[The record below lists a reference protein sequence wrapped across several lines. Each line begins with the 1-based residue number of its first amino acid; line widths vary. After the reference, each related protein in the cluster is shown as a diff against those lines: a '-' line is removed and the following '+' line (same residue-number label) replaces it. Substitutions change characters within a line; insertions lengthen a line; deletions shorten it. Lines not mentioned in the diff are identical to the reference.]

1 MDKIFDL
8 IEKEQQRQEDE
19 ICLIASENYMSQDVL
34 NACGTVLIN
43 KYSEGYPNKRYYGG
57 CHIIDEIEQLAI
69 DRACELFEC
78 KYANV
83 QPNSGCQANQAV
95 YMAVCKPYMCTDKV
109 DHSQYDTI
117 LAMGVN
123 EGGHISHSLKI
134 GFAGTFYNVV
144 EYGLTEDGYLNYD
157 ELKEKL
163 YTNRPRLVIVGGSA
177 YPREIDFKKIREI
190 IDEYNEKVWLKPLEH
205 VISKDHVEESE
216 TCYYAANTN
225 DKEGFEFC
233 PGFNLKKGDTFEKA
247 YNNHKCIMMVD
258 MAHIAGLIAAK
269 EHMSPF
275 PYADVVTSTVQKTLR
290 SGRGGLIL
298 TNDEQLIKKINSAV
312 FPRLQG
318 GPLNNMIAAKA
329 VGFNEALQPEFKEY
343 IKRVKANIQAMCEV
357 FNKRQVKMMT
367 QGSDNHLILLD
378 LKGEQFSGADLEK
391 LLESIGIIT
400 NKNSVKG
407 DIRSKMETSGLR
419 IGTACITTRGADENN
434 AKWIAHLICNC
445 IEILRGTFDYEGSG
459 LLRAREDGNIDETT
473 PIKELVLT
481 DMKRKVQD
489 WCKDH
494 PIYNKENRH
503 LILGTDGYYWTEKDS
518 KYDKK
523 YELASKED
531 GTVIAIEVK
540 ED

>member
-1 MDKIFDL
+1 MDKVFEL
-8 IEKEQQRQEDE
+8 IDNEKQRQENE
-19 ICLIASENYMSQDVL
+19 ICLIASENYMSKDVL

-69 DRACELFEC
+69 DRACELFNC

-95 YMAVCKPYMCTDKV
+95 YLAVCKPG
-109 DHSQYDTI
+109 DTI

-144 EYGLTEDGYLNYD
+144 EYGLDDNGYLNYD
-157 ELKEKL
+157 ELTQKL
-163 YTNRPRLVIVGGSA
+163 YHHHPKLLIVGGSA

-190 IDEYNEKVWLKPLEH
+190 VDEYNDLREKCNKEIQENGEFTIEFNGKKELMTKH
-205 VISKDHVEESE
+205 D
-216 TCYYAANTN
+216 TCTV
-225 DKEGFEFC
+225 
-233 PGFNLKKGDTFEKA
+233 
-247 YNNHKCIMMVD
+247 MVD

-290 SGRGGLIL
+290 SGRGGLVL

-318 GPLNNMIAAKA
+318 GPLNNMIAGKA
-329 VGFNEALQPEFKEY
+329 VGFGEALQPEFKQY
-343 IKRVKANIQAMCEV
+343 IQQVKKNIQVMVEV
-357 FNKRQVKMMT
+357 FKEREVKMMT
-367 QGSDNHLILLD
+367 DGSDVHLILLD
-378 LKGEQFSGADLEK
+378 LKDETFSGSELEK
-391 LLESIGIIT
+391 ILESIGIIT

-407 DIRSKMETSGLR
+407 DTRPKMETSGLR
-419 IGTACITTRGADENN
+419 IGTAAVTTRGANEYDC
-434 AKWIAHLICNC
+434 KWIAHLICNC

-459 LLRAREDGNIDETT
+459 LLRVKDDKNVDYDAD
-473 PIKELVLT
+473 IKQLVIE
-481 DMKRKVQD
+481 DMKQKVKR
-489 WCKDH
+489 WCETN
-494 PIYNKENRH
+494 PIYGKGE
-503 LILGTDGYYWTEKDS
+503 
-518 KYDKK
+518 
-523 YELASKED
+523 
-531 GTVIAIEVK
+531 
-540 ED
+540 

>member
-1 MDKIFDL
+1 MADKVFDL

-19 ICLIASENYMSQDVL
+19 ICLIASENYMSKDVL
-34 NACGTVLIN
+34 KAAGTVLIN
-43 KYSEGYPNKRYYGG
+43 KYSEGYPAKRYYGG
-57 CHIIDEIEQLAI
+57 CHVVDEIEQLAI
-69 DRACELFEC
+69 DRACELFGC

-95 YMAVCKPYMCTDKV
+95 YMAVCKPG
-109 DHSQYDTI
+109 DTI

-134 GFAGTFYNVV
+134 GFAGTFFDVF
-144 EYGLTEDGYLNYD
+144 EYGLTDDGYLNYD

-163 YTNRPRLVIVGGSA
+163 YSKHPRLLIVGGSA

-190 IDEYNEKVWLKPLEH
+190 VDEYNSFIENDDNLAGWEKEK
-205 VISKDHVEESE
+205 K
-216 TCYYAANTN
+216 AN
-225 DKEGFEFC
+225 G
-233 PGFNLKKGDTFEKA
+233 LIQS
-247 YNNHKCIMMVD
+247 CIVMVD
-258 MAHIAGLIAAK
+258 MAHIAGLIATK
-269 EHMSPF
+269 EHMLPF

-343 IKRVKANIQAMCEV
+343 IKQVKSNIQAMCEV
-357 FNKRQVKMMT
+357 FNERQVKMMT

-378 LKGEQFSGADLEK
+378 LKDEEFTGAQLEK
-391 LLESIGIIT
+391 ILESVGIIA

-407 DIRSKMETSGLR
+407 DTRPKMETSGLR
-419 IGTACITTRGADENN
+419 LGTACITTRGANENDS
-434 AKWIAHLICNC
+434 KWIAHLVCNC

-459 LLRAREDGNIDETT
+459 MLRVQEDGGIDEVT
-473 PIKELVLT
+473 PIKDLVLA

-494 PIYNKENRH
+494 PIYK
-503 LILGTDGYYWTEKDS
+503 KD
-518 KYDKK
+518 
-523 YELASKED
+523 
-531 GTVIAIEVK
+531 
-540 ED
+540 

>member
-8 IEKEQQRQEDE
+8 IKKEQQRQENE
-19 ICLIASENYMSQDVL
+19 ISLIASENLMSKDVIK
-34 NACGTVLIN
+34 ACGSVLVN
-43 KYSEGYPNKRYYGG
+43 RYSEGYPGKRYYAGN
-57 CHIIDEIEQLAI
+57 CIVDEIEQLAI
-69 DRACELFEC
+69 DRACELFGC

-95 YMAVCKPYMCTDKV
+95 YMAICKPG
-109 DHSQYDTI
+109 DTI

-144 EYGLTEDGYLNYD
+144 EYGLDDNGYLNYD
-157 ELKEKL
+157 ELTNKL
-163 YTNRPRLVIVGGSA
+163 YTCKPKLLIVGGSA

-190 IDEYNEKVWLKPLEH
+190 VDEYNDLREKCNKE
-205 VISKDHVEESE
+205 IEENGE
-216 TCYYAANTN
+216 FTIEFNGKKELMTKHDTCT
-225 DKEGFEFC
+225 
-233 PGFNLKKGDTFEKA
+233 
-247 YNNHKCIMMVD
+247 IMVD

-290 SGRGGLIL
+290 SGRGGLVL

-312 FPRLQG
+312 FPSMQG

-329 VGFNEALQPEFKEY
+329 VGFNEALQPVFKQY
-343 IKRVKANIQAMCEV
+343 IKQVKANIQAMCEV
-357 FNKRQVKMMT
+357 FTERQVKMMT
-367 QGSDNHLILLD
+367 NGSDNHLILLD

-391 LLESIGIIT
+391 LLETVGIIT

-407 DIRSKMETSGLR
+407 DARPKMKTSGLR
-419 IGTACITTRGADENN
+419 IGTACITTRGANEND

-445 IEILRGTFDYEGSG
+445 IEILRGTFNYTSVK
-459 LLRAREDGNIDETT
+459 LLRVIDDKHIDCDAD
-473 PIKELVLT
+473 IKEVVLA
-481 DMKRKVQD
+481 DMKKKVQD

-494 PIYNKENRH
+494 PIY
-503 LILGTDGYYWTEKDS
+503 
-518 KYDKK
+518 
-523 YELASKED
+523 KED
-531 GTVIAIEVK
+531 
-540 ED
+540 